1 MTQDPA
7 NTSAGRKRNK
17 LWLVFVLA
25 LSSTAG
31 AAYLGLQQM
40 DWKENLAPLQ
50 RNAITA
56 PPAQALAP
64 ALIAPSFDVVSADD
78 AGMVVAAGR
87 AQPGAA
93 VLLQN
98 GGQTLGETKANANGE
113 WVLMLERPLPA
124 GDYSLSLLS
133 VHPKTQERVPGKH
146 RYALTIALRDKATA
160 QVQTAAAIPPHP
172 IASPPAAAAAASAAV
187 EHPLKNAAKVA
198 AVKRGDT
205 LWAMAHRFF
214 GNGMRYSEIARANKE
229 QIKDPNLIF
238 PKQQLAIPDNGT
250 R

>member
-17 LWLVFVLA
+17 LWLVLVLA

-50 RNAITA
+50 RAAIEA
-56 PPAQALAP
+56 PPEQALAP
-64 ALIAPSFDVVSADD
+64 APIAPSFDVVSADD
-78 AGMVVAAGR
+78 AGMLVAAGK
-87 AQPGAA
+87 AQAGATI
-93 VLLQN
+93 LLQN
-98 GGQTLGETKANANGE
+98 GAQTLGETKADANGE
-113 WVLMLERPLPA
+113 WVLTLERPLPA

-133 VHPKTQERVPGKH
+133 VHPKTQERVPGEH
-146 RYALTIALRDKATA
+146 RYALTIAPRAKGAPA
-160 QVQTAAAIPPHP
+160 QVQTAAAIPAHP
-172 IASPPAAAAAASAAV
+172 VAARQAAAAPAAS
-187 EHPLKNAAKVA
+187 EHPLKNAATVA

-205 LWAMAHRFF
+205 LWAMAHRFY
-214 GNGMRYSEIARANKE
+214 GNGMRYSEIAGANKE

-238 PKQQLAIPDNGT
+238 PKQQLAIPDNNT

>member
-78 AGMVVAAGR
+78 AGMVLRPAERSPAPPSSFKMAG
-87 AQPGAA
+87 
-93 VLLQN
+93 
-98 GGQTLGETKANANGE
+98 
-113 WVLMLERPLPA
+113 
-124 GDYSLSLLS
+124 
-133 VHPKTQERVPGKH
+133 
-146 RYALTIALRDKATA
+146 
-160 QVQTAAAIPPHP
+160 
-172 IASPPAAAAAASAAV
+172 
-187 EHPLKNAAKVA
+187 
-198 AVKRGDT
+198 KR
-205 LWAMAHRFF
+205 
-214 GNGMRYSEIARANKE
+214 
-229 QIKDPNLIF
+229 
-238 PKQQLAIPDNGT
+238 
-250 R
+250 

>member
-1 MTQDPA
+1 MTHDLA
-7 NTSAGRKRNK
+7 NTQAGYKRSK
-17 LWLVFVLA
+17 LWLVFALA

-40 DWKENLAPLQ
+40 DWKETHAPLQ
-50 RNAITA
+50 RAAI
-56 PPAQALAP
+56 PPGEALAP
-64 ALIAPSFDVVSADD
+64 ALIAPGFDVVSADE
-78 AGMVVAAGR
+78 AGMLVAAGK

-98 GGQTLGETKANANGE
+98 GEQTLGETKADANGE
-113 WVLMLERPLPA
+113 WVLTPEHALPPGA
-124 GDYSLSLLS
+124 YSLSLLS
-133 VHPKTQERVPGKH
+133 VDPKTQERVPGEH
-146 RYALTIALRDKATA
+146 RFALTIAPHHKEAPALGQTLAAT
-160 QVQTAAAIPPHP
+160 
-172 IASPPAAAAAASAAV
+172 PPAAAAPV
-187 EHPLKNAAKVA
+187 TTGRQLKKPANVA

-205 LWAMAHRFF
+205 LWAMAHRFY
-214 GNGMRYSEIARANKE
+214 GNGRRYGEIAGANKE